1 MILPEEIKA
10 TSVKREPHLLKP
22 LRLGSFGG
30 GGGLIAIRAES
41 QCVQTRAF
49 WLTWRLAKKVALPH
63 P

>member
-22 LRLGSFGG
+22 LRLGSFW